1 MFGCN
6 HSPPAPSNNFPCGLT
21 TNLRLFLSLQKPT
34 KFNILLPINCT
45 EPHIPPEYIYTR
57 TIPYTPW
64 KVNLDKMDMWSAEI
78 QPMTVPNQVGS
89 RQRDNLLVHHPGED
103 ESNGSPGFGCYGTD
117 QLPRG
122 QEYWQ
127 ARRAFLSSYHFSDD
141 QSRLTGRLKR
151 SVKGVNRAAM
161 GVVLDV
167 RQELS
172 KRRFVIRVFRVRFTF
187 PSVVQ
192 IRMRCFVP
200 SLKKAEKLGR

>member
-1 MFGCN
+1 M
-6 HSPPAPSNNFPCGLT
+6 
-21 TNLRLFLSLQKPT
+21 
-34 KFNILLPINCT
+34 
-45 EPHIPPEYIYTR
+45 
-57 TIPYTPW
+57 
-64 KVNLDKMDMWSAEI
+64 
-78 QPMTVPNQVGS
+78 
-89 RQRDNLLVHHPGED
+89 
-103 ESNGSPGFGCYGTD
+103 
-117 QLPRG
+117 
-122 QEYWQ
+122 
-127 ARRAFLSSYHFSDD
+127 SSYHFSDD

-200 SLKKAEKLGR
+200 SLRKAEKLGR